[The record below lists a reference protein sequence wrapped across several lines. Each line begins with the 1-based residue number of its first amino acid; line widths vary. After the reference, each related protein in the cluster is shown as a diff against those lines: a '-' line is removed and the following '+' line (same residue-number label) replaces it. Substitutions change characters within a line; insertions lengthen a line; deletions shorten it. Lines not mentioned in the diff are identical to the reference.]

1 MPTLTQLICQVHRCP
16 ESAAHRRLRRR
27 IQTWPQR
34 GWLAV
39 WGWLLPEH
47 RAKWHELVVDLGRC
61 RDANEVLE
69 SVRYWRRR
77 HPLAL
82 HALGISWL
90 VRVESA
96 RAMRVWADYHQRTAP
111 VDEAMPPQ

>member
-1 MPTLTQLICQVHRCP
+1 
-16 ESAAHRRLRRR
+16 
-27 IQTWPQR
+27 
-34 GWLAV
+34 
-39 WGWLLPEH
+39 
-47 RAKWHELVVDLGRC
+47 
-61 RDANEVLE
+61 
-69 SVRYWRRR
+69 
-77 HPLAL
+77 LAL